1 MLNLLMFDVFAQII
15 HTLLFVTGLTV
26 ANPKKGSYWRPPSK
40 TKINRRGK
48 KVSYWRPGTQALREI
63 RHYQKTT
70 NLCIPRL
77 AFLWYV
83 IVSKESKDVRV
94 VNIYNNVQYS
104 TFNRVERVER
114 NRSFSM

>member
-1 MLNLLMFDVFAQII
+1 MLDVFAQII
-15 HTLLFVTGLTV
+15 HTLFFVTGLTV
-26 ANPKKGSYWRPPSK
+26 ANPKKGTYWRPQSK
-40 TKINRRGK
+40 TKLSRRGK

-83 IVSKESKDVRV
+83 IGSKESKDAQM
-94 VNIYNNVQYS
+94 NIYRMYS
-104 TFNRVERVER
+104 TVH
-114 NRSFSM
+114 